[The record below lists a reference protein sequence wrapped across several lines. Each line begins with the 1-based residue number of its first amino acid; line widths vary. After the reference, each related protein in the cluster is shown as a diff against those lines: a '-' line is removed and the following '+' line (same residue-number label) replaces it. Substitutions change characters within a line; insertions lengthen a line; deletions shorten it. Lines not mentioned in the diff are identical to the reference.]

1 MGALLAVTGLAL
13 LLTLEYLPDVASRV
27 LYCCLSLSCLLISA
41 STTYGLGG
49 FLIFVKGEKRSDTMW
64 QFFQPL
70 KGGPAFVATQVRAA
84 NVAAGC
90 LTGSGRQ
97 SLQPADWR
105 SLRLKCEVPARDML
119 ASGQDERLPALLSL
133 CLASE
138 APGSTACGQM
148 P

>member
-64 QFFQPL
+64 QFFQPGE
-70 KGGPAFVATQVRAA
+70 GGPAFVATQVSGAA
-84 NVAAGC
+84 ACWLALAAGSRC
-90 LTGSGRQ
+90 
-97 SLQPADWR
+97 SL
-105 SLRLKCEVPARDML
+105 LRGATCDPSA
-119 ASGQDERLPALLSL
+119 RLPASDV
-133 CLASE
+133 LASSSHCGWQ
-138 APGSTACGQM
+138 PGSLAVSGT
-148 P
+148 